1 MLLDGKYE
9 ILNVLGAGGM
19 GEVFKAKHLHLNA
32 FRCIKV
38 MKESLLAD
46 EGYRARFL
54 REARLA
60 TQIHHPNIAVTHD
73 FFLGEGGSY
82 LVTEYVDGATL
93 RQWSAAHGAF
103 PVALAADV
111 ATQVLMGLDH
121 IHRRGLLHRDISAD
135 NVMLSYDEDDTLVT
149 KIIDLGV
156 AKDVSTNVTETTQT
170 GMLIGNPKYMS
181 PEQLGFIPEGEQI
194 DGRTDLYSLGV
205 VLYEMLIG
213 VSPFA
218 SETPQGYIMK
228 HLTQPPPTFAAK
240 GTLDAPPGIE
250 AVVVRALEKDR
261 NNRFPDARSFA
272 AALAP
277 FRILPA
283 GALTRDDV
291 TELRR
296 GSATTVIPSLE
307 SATEREWKQT
317 LAGDTIAGF
326 RQYLENHPDSPQ
338 STDAKA
344 RLFEL
349 ELLETVTEK
358 ELHHDRDTL
367 QRLAQAHPK
376 GTAVGDA
383 AREAMARLRG
393 AHEVDDA
400 FQRTWEEGTSPAWQH
415 FIDAHPDSPERQQA
429 LVLLDEAKAFEG
441 ASSAETE
448 TGLREF
454 LKLWPEGRH
463 RIEAEIRLAVLRER
477 VQQEREEE
485 VRRQKEEARRQ
496 QEQRQ
501 AEERRQQELR
511 EAEERRQQ
519 ELREA
524 EERRQ
529 QEIRETARREREN
542 LERRGREPGDF
553 DIAWESGTTG
563 AWDQYLNDHP
573 DSPRLAEAGQWRQE
587 ATDFELAGKVNTVA
601 IWRAFIKSWPE
612 GRHRLEADI
621 RARAP
626 R

>member
-19 GEVFKAKHLHLNA
+19 GEVFKARHLHLNA

-46 EGYRARFL
+46 ETYRGRFL

-82 LVTEYVDGATL
+82 LVTEYIDGATV
-93 RQWSAAHGAF
+93 RQWSAAHGSF

-135 NVMLSYDEDDTLVT
+135 NVMLSYDEDDALVT

-156 AKDVSTNVTETTQT
+156 AKDVSTTVADTTQT

-194 DGRTDLYSLGV
+194 DGRTDLYSLGI
-205 VLYEMLIG
+205 VLYEMLVG

-218 SETPQGYIMK
+218 SDNPQGYIMK
-228 HLTQPPPTFAAK
+228 HLTQAPPSFAAK
-240 GTLDAPPGIE
+240 GTLDVPRGIE
-250 AVVVRALEKDR
+250 DVVVRALEKDR
-261 NNRFPDARSFA
+261 NRRFPDARSFA
-272 AALAP
+272 AALEP
-277 FRILPA
+277 FRIVPA
-283 GALTRDDV
+283 GQLTRDDV
-291 TELRR
+291 TGLRR
-296 GSATTVIPSLE
+296 ATATTVIQPLVSE
-307 SATEREWKQT
+307 TEREWKRT
-317 LAGDTIAGF
+317 LAGDTIEGF
-326 RQYLENHPDSPQ
+326 RLFLESHPDSPQ

-349 ELLETVTEK
+349 ELLGTIKEK
-358 ELHHDRDTL
+358 ELDHDRDTL
-367 QRLAQAHPK
+367 GRLAQAHPK
-376 GTAVGDA
+376 GSAVGDA

-400 FQRTWEEGTSPAWQH
+400 FQRAWEEGTPPAWQQ
-415 FIDAHPDSPERQQA
+415 FIEAHPESAERLQA
-429 LVLLDEAKAFEG
+429 LAMLDEARAFES

-454 LKLWPEGRH
+454 VKLWPEGRH
-463 RIEAEIRLAVLRER
+463 RIEAEIRLEVLRER
-477 VQQEREEE
+477 VREEL
-485 VRRQKEEARRQ
+485 EE
-496 QEQRQ
+496 
-501 AEERRQQELR
+501 EERRQQKAR
-511 EAEERRQQ
+511 EDEERRQQ
-519 ELREA
+519 S
-524 EERRQ
+524 
-529 QEIRETARREREN
+529 IREIARRERDN
-542 LERRGREPGDF
+542 LERRAREPRDF
-553 DIAWESGTTG
+553 DAAWETGTTG
-563 AWDQYLNDHP
+563 AWDEYLAEHA
-573 DSPRLAEAGQWRQE
+573 DSPRLAEAAQMKQE
-587 ATDFELAGKVNTVA
+587 ATDFELACTMNSVA
-601 IWRAFIKSWPE
+601 MWRAFVKSWPE

-621 RARAP
+621 RSRTLK
-626 R
+626 